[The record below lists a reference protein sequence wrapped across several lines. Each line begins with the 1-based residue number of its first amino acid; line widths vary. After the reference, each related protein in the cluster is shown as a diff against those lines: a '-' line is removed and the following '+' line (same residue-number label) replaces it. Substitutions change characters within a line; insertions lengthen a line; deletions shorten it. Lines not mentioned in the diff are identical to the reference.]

1 MLNPTQK
8 AYIRKEESSPT
19 VMWAL
24 PISSPPLYS
33 TESTI
38 RFPESPVCQGKKT
51 QQSGGNQR
59 RQVQKAF
66 TWPIIPFM
74 HFTIKQDFSEILN
87 KF

>member
-24 PISSPPLYS
+24 PISNPPWYS

-38 RFPESPVCQGKKT
+38 RFPDSPVCQGRKH
-51 QQSGGNQR
+51 R
-59 RQVQKAF
+59 RQLGTEDPK
-66 TWPIIPFM
+66 
-74 HFTIKQDFSEILN
+74 HK
-87 KF
+87 KH